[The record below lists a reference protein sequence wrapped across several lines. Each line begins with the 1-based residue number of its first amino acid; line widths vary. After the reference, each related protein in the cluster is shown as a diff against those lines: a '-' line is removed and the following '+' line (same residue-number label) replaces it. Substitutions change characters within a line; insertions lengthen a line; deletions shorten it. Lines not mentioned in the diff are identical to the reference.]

1 MRFRG
6 GRKST
11 NVEDRSGKSRGG
23 LAVGGGIGG
32 IIVILLLLFLGGN
45 NSDITDILNNTSNN
59 PVQQEAVNTAD
70 TDDQK
75 EYSSVVFGYLED
87 YWNQKFQEEGLN
99 YQNPTMVFYTDYV
112 DTACGSA
119 NSAIGPFYCP
129 GDQRVYLDLS
139 FADELANQYGAGGDF
154 AWAYVI
160 AHEVGHH
167 VQHEMGVTD
176 QMAQHRKNLSEAEYN
191 QFQVRMELQADYYA
205 GSWAK
210 YMEGETINGQP
221 VLELGDID
229 EALNAANSIGDDTL
243 QQQAQG
249 YVVPDSFTH
258 GTSAQRKA
266 WFERGYRYGDFQH
279 GDTFT
284 TKDLSLEND

>member
-1 MRFRG
+1 MRYRG

-11 NVEDRSGKSRGG
+11 NVENRTGTSRGG

-32 IIVILLLLFLGGN
+32 IIIVLLVLFLGGG
-45 NSDITDILNNTSNN
+45 DVTDILNSSGGNS
-59 PVQQEAVNTAD
+59 VYQQEAVNTAGRE
-70 TDDQK
+70 DQQ
-75 EYSSVVFGYLED
+75 EYSEVVFGYLED
-87 YWNQKFQEEGLN
+87 YWNQEFQAQGMD
-99 YQNPTMVFYTDYV
+99 YQEPTMVFYTDYV
-112 DTACGSA
+112 ETACGSA
-119 NSAIGPFYCP
+119 SSAVGPFYCP

-167 VQHEMGVTD
+167 VQQELGVTD
-176 QMAQHRKNLSEAEYN
+176 EMAQRRQSLSEAEYN
-191 QFQVRMELQADYYA
+191 QYQVRLELQADYYA

-221 VLELGDID
+221 VLEIGDID

-266 WFERGYRYGDFQH
+266 WFERGYRYGDFEH
-279 GDTFT
+279 GDTFNAE
-284 TKDLSLEND
+284 DLSLGT